1 MSIARNYLAKEI
13 YRSTLVVMLALLG
26 LFSFFTLVEQ
36 LDAVSDVFP
45 LTALLYV
52 EALALPARLYE
63 LLPIGVLIGA
73 ILALAG
79 LAHRNELAILRVSG
93 LGAMGL
99 LRMLW
104 VISIPLIALAV
115 LVSEVITPAAEIR
128 YSEANLVLRGK
139 VQGGRLVSGYWF
151 KEPKQDGGSR
161 VINIGRLLSTGEV
174 ADLSIYEF
182 DDGVNL
188 SRRVQAK
195 RGLFED
201 GQLTL
206 LDMTRTTIPADAM
219 GALAQGVAPKDPI
232 IQMES
237 VKSAQIDTSLTPAR
251 LVARIAT
258 PERMSLSVLWDYISY
273 LKSNQI
279 DASRQVVAV
288 WRKLAYP
295 FTLIVMLT
303 IAAPVSYMQS
313 RRGGVGAKI
322 FIGILVGTVFFMVSQ
337 LMLNVGMLY
346 GWHPIV
352 TALLPSVVVFIL
364 AIAIMLRM
372 QHQSVPRKQA
382 FSSSR
387 ERTTAA

>member
-13 YRSTLVVMLALLG
+13 YRSTLVVMLALMG

-99 LRMLW
+99 LGMLW
-104 VISIPLIALAV
+104 VISIPIIALAI

-151 KEPKQDGGSR
+151 KEPMQNSGSR

-182 DDGVNL
+182 DDGINL

-195 RGLFED
+195 RGLFEQ

-206 LDMTRTTIPADAM
+206 LDITRTVIPADAM
-219 GALAQGVAPKDPI
+219 SALAKGIPPEEPI
-232 IQMES
+232 IKLES
-237 VKSAQIDTSLTPAR
+237 VEKSQLDTSLTPAR

-288 WRKLAYP
+288 WRKMAYP

-322 FIGILVGTVFFMVSQ
+322 FIGILVGTVFFMISQ
-337 LMLNVGMLY
+337 LMLNVGLLY
-346 GWHPIV
+346 GWHPVV
-352 TALLPSVVVFIL
+352 TALLPSVVVFVL

-372 QHQSVPRKQA
+372 QHQTAPKKQV

>member
-13 YRSTLVVMLALLG
+13 YRSTLVVMLALMG

-99 LRMLW
+99 LGMLW
-104 VISIPLIALAV
+104 VISIPIIALAI

-151 KEPKQDGGSR
+151 KEPMQNSGSR

-182 DDGVNL
+182 DDGINL

-195 RGLFED
+195 RGLFEE

-206 LDMTRTTIPADAM
+206 LDITRTVIPADAM
-219 GALAQGVAPKDPI
+219 SALAKGTPPGEPI
-232 IQMES
+232 IKLES
-237 VKSAQIDTSLTPAR
+237 VEKSQLDTSLTPAR

-258 PERMSLSVLWDYISY
+258 PERMSLSVLWDYIGY

-288 WRKLAYP
+288 WRKMAYP

-322 FIGILVGTVFFMVSQ
+322 FIGILLGTVFFMISQ
-337 LMLNVGMLY
+337 LMLNVGLLY
-346 GWHPIV
+346 GWHPVV
-352 TALLPSVVVFIL
+352 TSLLPSVVVFVL

-372 QHQSVPRKQA
+372 QHQTAPKKQV

>member
-13 YRSTLVVMLALLG
+13 YRSTLVVMLALMG

-93 LGAMGL
+93 LGAIGL
-99 LRMLW
+99 LGMLW
-104 VISIPLIALAV
+104 VISIPIIALAI

-151 KEPKQDGGSR
+151 KEPMQNSGSR

-182 DDGVNL
+182 DDGINL

-195 RGLFED
+195 RGLFEE

-206 LDMTRTTIPADAM
+206 LDITRTVIPADAM
-219 GALAQGVAPKDPI
+219 SALAKGIPQNEPI
-232 IQMES
+232 VKLES
-237 VKSAQIDTSLTPAR
+237 VEKSQLDTSLTPAR

-258 PERMSLSVLWDYISY
+258 PERMSLSVLWDYIGY

-322 FIGILVGTVFFMVSQ
+322 FIGILVGTVFFMISQ
-337 LMLNVGMLY
+337 LMLNVGLLY
-346 GWHPIV
+346 GWHPVV
-352 TALLPSVVVFIL
+352 TALLPSVVVFVL

-372 QHQSVPRKQA
+372 QHQTAPKKQV

-387 ERTTAA
+387 ERATVA

>member
-13 YRSTLVVMLALLG
+13 YRSTLVVMLALMG

-99 LRMLW
+99 LGMLW
-104 VISIPLIALAV
+104 VISIPIIALAI

-151 KEPKQDGGSR
+151 KEPMQNSGSR

-182 DDGVNL
+182 DDGINL
-188 SRRVQAK
+188 SRRIQAK
-195 RGLFED
+195 RGLFEE

-206 LDMTRTTIPADAM
+206 LDITRTVIPADAM
-219 GALAQGVAPKDPI
+219 SALAKGIPPEEPI
-232 IQMES
+232 VKLES
-237 VKSAQIDTSLTPAR
+237 VEKSQLDTSLTPAR

-258 PERMSLSVLWDYISY
+258 PERMSLSVLWDYIGY

-322 FIGILVGTVFFMVSQ
+322 FIGILVGTVFFMISQ
-337 LMLNVGMLY
+337 LMLNVGLLY
-346 GWHPIV
+346 GWHPVV
-352 TALLPSVVVFIL
+352 TALMPSVVVFVL

-372 QHQSVPRKQA
+372 QHQTAPKKQV
-382 FSSSR
+382 FSKSR
-387 ERTTAA
+387 ERATVA

>member
-13 YRSTLVVMLALLG
+13 YRSTLVVMLALMG

-36 LDAVSDVFP
+36 LDAVSEVFP

-99 LRMLW
+99 LGMLW
-104 VISIPLIALAV
+104 VISIPLIALAI

-151 KEPKQDGGSR
+151 KEPMQNSGSR

-182 DDGVNL
+182 DDGINL

-195 RGLFED
+195 RGLFEE
-201 GQLTL
+201 GQMTL
-206 LDMTRTTIPADAM
+206 LDITRTVIPVDAM
-219 GALAQGVAPKDPI
+219 SALAKGIAPDAPI
-232 IQMES
+232 VQIES
-237 VKSAQIDTSLTPAR
+237 VEKSQLDTSLTPAR

-258 PERMSLSVLWDYISY
+258 PERMSLSVLWDYIGY

-322 FIGILVGTVFFMVSQ
+322 FIGILVGTVFFMISQ
-337 LMLNVGMLY
+337 LMLNVGLLY
-346 GWHPIV
+346 GWHPVV

-372 QHQSVPRKQA
+372 QRQTAPKKQV
-382 FSSSR
+382 FSSAN

>member
-182 DDGVNL
+182 DDGINL

-206 LDMTRTTIPADAM
+206 MDMTRTTIPADAM
-219 GALAQGVAPKDPI
+219 GALSQGIATKEPV
-232 IQMES
+232 IQIDA
-237 VKSAQIDTSLTPAR
+237 VNSAQIDTSLTPAR

-372 QHQSVPRKQA
+372 QRQAAPRKQA